1 MTLFKDCYQ
10 VQRKELIKAVNLLVD
25 AFSENSVWNE
35 VLSNKDNNTILTEVM
50 VRF

>member
-1 MTLFKDCYQ
+1 MTSFRDFYQ
-10 VQRKELIKAVNLLVD
+10 VTRKERKKAVNLLVD